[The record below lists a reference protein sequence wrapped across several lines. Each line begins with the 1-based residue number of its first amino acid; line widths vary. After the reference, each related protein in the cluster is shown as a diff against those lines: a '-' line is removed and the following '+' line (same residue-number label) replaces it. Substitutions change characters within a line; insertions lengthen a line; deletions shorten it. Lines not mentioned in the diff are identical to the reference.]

1 MASNYEQD
9 LPFSLRAK
17 FRFCF
22 FCSRVNVDSE
32 FVSSVPSAVSSFV
45 CGVSEERGSSPLSLA
60 ASAAFWA
67 AYPSRF
73 DLGVRFRFFFG
84 GGFEAASEGVLSS
97 CAVGAGSAFVVL
109 EPWGAVA
116 AASAELGVSS
126 SAENPAWRYVLFSP
140 KFVTRVM
147 LQEMEV

>member
-1 MASNYEQD
+1 MASTYAQD

-32 FVSSVPSAVSSFV
+32 LVSSVPSAVSSFV
-45 CGVSEERGSSPLSLA
+45 CGVSDDGGSSPFSLA

-84 GGFEAASEGVLSS
+84 GGFEAASEGLLSS
-97 CAVGAGSAFVVL
+97 GADSAFAVL
-109 EPWGAVA
+109 EPWG
-116 AASAELGVSS
+116 ASAELGVSS